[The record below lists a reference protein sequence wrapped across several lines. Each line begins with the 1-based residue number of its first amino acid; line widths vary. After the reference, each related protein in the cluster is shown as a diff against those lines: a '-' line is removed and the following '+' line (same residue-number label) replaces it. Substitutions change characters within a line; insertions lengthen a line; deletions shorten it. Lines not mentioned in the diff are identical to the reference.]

1 MTVQEI
7 ASAAKHH
14 IDDLEGRAPNFWSSL
29 GVDEISAILRVVTH
43 VFSSMHSLARQG
55 QSDSSQ
61 LLTDEQ
67 MQRVVAL
74 MDDLADNFF
83 PMAHTRE
90 PYQNLRIVSFSRF
103 QFVIEKNAR
112 DIDVFQ
118 ELLQQIEHLQS
129 NVNSRLEEIETNAER
144 LHEVFNP

>member
-14 IDDLEGRAPNFWSSL
+14 IDDLEGRAPNFWSNL

-55 QSDSSQ
+55 QPDSSH

-67 MQRVVAL
+67 MQKVVAL

-83 PMAHTRE
+83 PMAHTQE
-90 PYQNLRIVSFSRF
+90 PYQNLRIVSYQRF
-103 QFVIEKNAR
+103 RFICRQNS
-112 DIDVFQ
+112 DDVKVLR
-118 ELLQQIEHLQS
+118 ELLKHFDQVRSHMNLQLEQIEINTGRLREV
-129 NVNSRLEEIETNAER
+129 VN
-144 LHEVFNP
+144 P

>member
-7 ASAAKHH
+7 ASVAKHH

-55 QSDSSQ
+55 HSDSSH

-67 MQRVVAL
+67 LKKIIEL

-83 PMAHTRE
+83 PMAHTQE
-90 PYQNLRIVSFSRF
+90 PYQNLRIVSFTRF
-103 QFVIEKNAR
+103 QSVIEKNSY
-112 DIDVFQ
+112 DIDVLQ
-118 ELLQQIEHLQS
+118 ELMQQIERLQS
-129 NVNSRLEEIETNAER
+129 NVDSRLEEIENNAQR